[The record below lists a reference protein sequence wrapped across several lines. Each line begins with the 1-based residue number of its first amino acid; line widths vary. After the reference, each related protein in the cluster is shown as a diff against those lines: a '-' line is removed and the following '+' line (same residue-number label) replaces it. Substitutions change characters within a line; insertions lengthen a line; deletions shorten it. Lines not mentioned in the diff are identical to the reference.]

1 MSVAQDI
8 QNTRFKSVA
17 TITVSFLLAFLLI
30 HILNTSLDMRL
41 NNFGL
46 EPRTLKGIIGIF
58 TAPLLHGDWA
68 HLIGNSMSF
77 AALAGMLFY
86 FYPKLA
92 FRIMG
97 ISWITIGLLVWLT
110 GRPSIHVGA
119 SGVIYALAAF
129 LFLSGI
135 IRRHYQLMAV
145 SLIVVFL
152 YGSMVWGILPGQPGI
167 SWESHLAG
175 MLVGL
180 GLAFYYRKQGPQK
193 PKPSWETEEE
203 AEENGDDGNDLIFL
217 QTQSYFHSNNSLES
231 NVNIHYSGK
240 KQAKNKEKKSKQ
252 PIEEKDNNTAGF
264 RFKPRRSEK
273 NK

>member
-1 MSVAQDI
+1 MSVSQDI
-8 QNTRFKSVA
+8 PNTRFKSVA

-58 TAPLLHGDWA
+58 TAPLLHGDWG

-97 ISWITIGLLVWLT
+97 ISWITIGVLVWLT

-119 SGVIYALAAF
+119 SGIIYALAAF

-152 YGSMVWGILPGQPGI
+152 YGSMIWGILPGQLGI

-180 GLAFYYRKQGPQK
+180 GLAFYYRKQGPQR

-203 AEENGDDGNDLIFL
+203 EDMENNEDEKDFVFL

-231 NVNIHYSGK
+231 NVNIHYSTK
-240 KQAKNKEKKSKQ
+240 KQAKRKQKKTK
-252 PIEEKDNNTAGF
+252 EKDNNPSGF
-264 RFKPRRSEK
+264 HFKPMKTRK
-273 NK
+273 KP

>member
-1 MSVAQDI
+1 MSVSQDI
-8 QNTRFKSVA
+8 QKTRFKTVV
-17 TITVSFLLAFLLI
+17 ITTGTFLLI
-30 HILNTSLDMRL
+30 FLLVHILNTSINMHL
-41 NNFGL
+41 NQFGIK
-46 EPRTLKGIIGIF
+46 PRTLKGIIGIF
-58 TAPLLHGDWA
+58 AAPLLHGSWG
-68 HLIGNSMSF
+68 HLLGNSMSF

-97 ISWITIGLLVWLT
+97 ISWISIGILVWLT

-119 SGVIYALAAF
+119 SGIIYAFAAF

-135 IRRHYQLMAV
+135 IRRHYQLMSV

-152 YGSMVWGILPGQPGI
+152 YGSMVWGILPGQQGI

-180 GLAFYYRKQGPQK
+180 GLAIYYRKQGPQR

-203 AEENGDDGNDLIFL
+203 EEEEEIVYF
-217 QTQSYFHSNNSLES
+217 QTQAYFHSGNST
-231 NVNIHYSGK
+231 NQDIDIHYSSQNKQKTKSK
-240 KQAKNKEKKSKQ
+240 KTVTQLKEKDAKTS
-252 PIEEKDNNTAGF
+252 GF
-264 RFKPRRSEK
+264 QFKPMRS
-273 NK
+273 NKKT

>member
-1 MSVAQDI
+1 MSASQDI
-8 QNTRFKSVA
+8 QKTRFKSVA
-17 TITVSFLLAFLLI
+17 TITVSFLLVFLLI
-30 HILNTSLDMRL
+30 HILNVSLNMSL
-41 NNFGL
+41 NDFGL
-46 EPRTLKGIIGIF
+46 EPRTLRGLIGIF

-86 FYPKLA
+86 FYPKLS

-97 ISWITIGLLVWLT
+97 ISWISIGILVWLT

-119 SGVIYALAAF
+119 SGVIYAFAAF

-167 SWESHLAG
+167 SWESHLSG

-180 GLAFYYRKQGPQK
+180 GLAVYYRKQGPQK
-193 PKPSWETEEE
+193 PIPSWETEDEDEE
-203 AEENGDDGNDLIFL
+203 EDPFL
-217 QTQSYFHSNNSLES
+217 QVNSSFHTNHSLYQDVE
-231 NVNIHYSGK
+231 IHYKQESSSGVKAKDK
-240 KQAKNKEKKSKQ
+240 KQTKDKANKETR
-252 PIEEKDNNTAGF
+252 DGF
-264 RFKPRRSEK
+264 MFSPKGRKHNR
-273 NK
+273 

>member
-1 MSVAQDI
+1 MSASQDI
-8 QNTRFKSVA
+8 QKTRFKSVA
-17 TITVSFLLAFLLI
+17 ITTVSFLLVFLLI
-30 HILNTSLDMRL
+30 HILNVSLNMNL
-41 NNFGL
+41 NDYGL
-46 EPRTLKGIIGIF
+46 EPRTFKGLIGIF
-58 TAPLLHGDWA
+58 TAPLLHGDWG

-119 SGVIYALAAF
+119 SGVIYAFAAF

-180 GLAFYYRKQGPQK
+180 GLAAYYRKQGPQR

-203 AEENGDDGNDLIFL
+203 MEKNEDDKDFVFL
-217 QTQSYFHSNNSLES
+217 KTQSYFHSNNSLES
-231 NVNIHYSGK
+231 NVNIHYSSK
-240 KQAKNKEKKSKQ
+240 KQVKNKKKGYKQPNKEK
-252 PIEEKDNNTAGF
+252 DNSTAGF
-264 RFKPRRSEK
+264 RFKPMI
-273 NK
+273 NKRKP

>member
-1 MSVAQDI
+1 MSASQDI
-8 QNTRFKSVA
+8 QKTRFKSVA
-17 TITVSFLLAFLLI
+17 ITTVSFLLVFLLI
-30 HILNTSLDMRL
+30 HILNVSLNMNL
-41 NNFGL
+41 NDYGL
-46 EPRTLKGIIGIF
+46 EPRTFKGLIGIL

-97 ISWITIGLLVWLT
+97 ISWITIGLLVWIT

-119 SGVIYALAAF
+119 SGVIYAFAAF

-180 GLAFYYRKQGPQK
+180 GLAVYYRKQGPQR

-203 AEENGDDGNDLIFL
+203 QDDESYLQVDSHFHTNHSLYQDVEIRYRSEKSQKSKIQGNVHTKYKAIND
-217 QTQSYFHSNNSLES
+217 
-231 NVNIHYSGK
+231 
-240 KQAKNKEKKSKQ
+240 KKS
-252 PIEEKDNNTAGF
+252 GF
-264 RFKPRRSEK
+264 RFSAKKKKSQTI
-273 NK
+273 N

>member
-1 MSVAQDI
+1 MSTSQDI
-8 QNTRFKSVA
+8 QKTRFKSVA
-17 TITVSFLLAFLLI
+17 ITTVSFLLAFLLI
-30 HILNTSLDMRL
+30 HILNVSLNMKL
-41 NNFGL
+41 NEFGL
-46 EPRTLKGIIGIF
+46 EPRTLKGIIGIL

-119 SGVIYALAAF
+119 SGVIYAFAAF

-180 GLAFYYRKQGPQK
+180 VLAAYYRKQGPQR

-203 AEENGDDGNDLIFL
+203 EEDEEDAEIDSYL
-217 QTQSYFHSNNSLES
+217 QVKSSFHTNHSLYQDVEIHYKPEKSKNPKSKPKDQPKSKRLKKTQSGFTFNPKK
-231 NVNIHYSGK
+231 GK
-240 KQAKNKEKKSKQ
+240 S
-252 PIEEKDNNTAGF
+252 
-264 RFKPRRSEK
+264 
-273 NK
+273 